1 MFQSIEIE
9 RFRGFSRLALSDLG
23 RVNLVVGE
31 NNTGKTSLLE
41 AITLLA
47 NPGTTYDLHRLYR
60 IDRHQEADAR
70 FFDWVPQHGAGEAA
84 ACLRVTS
91 PESDL
96 RELTIERGFPSQHKL
111 GEGEQSEFSSDK
123 HPIFV
128 RSKGPLRRLRVHAVS
143 VQHRVP
149 EALVDAFAAAVRAP
163 EDERQLESL
172 LASVDKRIRS
182 VRLDAASSKPFIA
195 VDVGLRERI
204 PLSQAGQGIYRL
216 VAIFSELLGGKPDIC
231 FIDEIENGIHYTAL
245 PTVWK
250 GIAEVSERLG
260 IQVFATT
267 HSRECLVA
275 AHECFAAR
283 NSYDLRVIQL
293 YRLGD
298 AAEGRTL
305 DRKHIEAAI
314 DGDIELR

>member
-41 AITLLA
+41 ALTLLA
-47 NPGTTYDLHRLYR
+47 NPGMMKNMPGLFRANAGTVDERFYR
-60 IDRHQEADAR
+60 
-70 FFDWVPQHGAGEAA
+70 WLPKHGADVVEAELKAVASASPQRRILLVKGDSAATEGDELELGWQQGE
-84 ACLRVTS
+84 LRLLHS
-91 PESDL
+91 
-96 RELTIERGFPSQHKL
+96 
-111 GEGEQSEFSSDK
+111 
-123 HPIFV
+123 
-128 RSKGPLRRLRVHAVS
+128 RRLSKLFIHAVS
-143 VQHRVP
+143 VQQRSP
-149 EALVDAFAAAVRAP
+149 DSMIDAFAETVRAP
-163 EDERQLESL
+163 EDEQLLVSL
-172 LASVDKRIRS
+172 LNKVDGRIRS
-182 VRLDAASSKPFIA
+182 VRIDAVDSKPFIA

-216 VAIFSELLGGKPDIC
+216 VGIFSALIGHKPNLC

-250 GIAEVSERLG
+250 GIAEVAERLG

-267 HSRECLVA
+267 HSRECFVA
-275 AHECFAAR
+275 AHECFAER
-283 NSYDLRVIQL
+283 EHYDFRVIQL

-314 DGDIELR
+314 AADIELR